1 MIFFKKKKQETV
13 GPPIELNALGGSG
26 PEIQRREIDARQIEQ
41 IVPVKEMLY
50 DALIKRADRIMLD
63 YTRDAV
69 AAQYM
74 IDGLWHTVDPRDRAT
89 GDGMLAVLKTLTGM
103 KVEERR
109 VRQEGKFQIEHEQ
122 TKAKFVGTVTCQG
135 VKTGERVII
144 ELAPKKRKDFKTLD
158 ELGMREQMQQKLLE
172 HMRAP
177 QGIVLISAPPASGFT
192 TAWNVCLRST
202 DRMLRDFLGVEDKA
216 KHETDVENINITTFD
231 GAAGETPD
239 KMLPKLMLTQPEV
252 VVFSDLCNAA
262 TVNKLCEY
270 ANDPRE
276 GKLVIA
282 GVRAQDACEALLRV
296 LLLKADA
303 KEFAKAVR
311 AVLSVR
317 LVRKLNDTCKQP
329 YTPPPQLLA
338 KLGIPAGRVQV
349 LYKEWAPP
357 PPPATP
363 EEEKAERKRK
373 AKLPPAAC
381 PLCEQEGSLCH
392 GLGYRGRTG
401 IFELLEVNDQL
412 REALVKQPKLEVLR
426 QLARTAGHRGLQEE
440 GILLVAQGITSLTEL
455 QRVLK

>member
-1 MIFFKKKKQETV
+1 
-13 GPPIELNALGGSG
+13 
-26 PEIQRREIDARQIEQ
+26 
-41 IVPVKEMLY
+41 
-50 DALIKRADRIMLD
+50 
-63 YTRDAV
+63 
-69 AAQYM
+69 
-74 IDGLWHTVDPRDRAT
+74 
-89 GDGMLAVLKTLTGM
+89 
-103 KVEERR
+103 
-109 VRQEGKFQIEHEQ
+109 
-122 TKAKFVGTVTCQG
+122 
-135 VKTGERVII
+135 
-144 ELAPKKRKDFKTLD
+144 
-158 ELGMREQMQQKLLE
+158 
-172 HMRAP
+172 
-177 QGIVLISAPPASGFT
+177 
-192 TAWNVCLRST
+192 
-202 DRMLRDFLGVEDKA
+202 MLRDFLGVEDKA

-252 VVFSDLCNAA
+252 IVFSDLCNAA

-276 GKLVIA
+276 GKLVVA

-338 KLGIPAGRVQV
+338 KLGIPAGRVKV
-349 LYKEWAPP
+349 LYKEWTPP
-357 PPPATP
+357 PPPSTP
-363 EEEKAERKRK
+363 EEQKAERKRK
-373 AKLPPAAC
+373 QQLPPTAC

-401 IFELLEVNDQL
+401 IFELLEVNDQI

-426 QLARTAGHRGLQEE
+426 QLARASRPPQPAGRRHPAGRPGHHFVDRAATRAEVASRHFDDVSGTARFARTPARSRNGR
-440 GILLVAQGITSLTEL
+440 
-455 QRVLK
+455 RVSAR